1 MRGKT
6 IDAVRTGAEAG
17 PGRARAR
24 GGPGRAR
31 AKGGPGRV
39 RDKGGPERAR
49 TCVRRT
55 AGLAPLLA
63 LMMLAFFPAAA
74 LPQPEPPGILVK
86 LKEDARFALGPA
98 LRRGLPS
105 GSRASARL
113 VELAGRFGITT
124 ARRVIP
130 ALPSPRS
137 RLRERFAARTAR
149 SMAADREP
157 GLSRLWVL
165 AVPDPGFGDADQR
178 AAEAAAAWA
187 ADPDVEYAEVD
198 GPVTVVFTPN
208 DPFLAT
214 SGSWGQPFNDLWGLD
229 RIRARE
235 SWDQTT
241 GSGVTIA
248 ILDTGLDALHED
260 VAANLWTNPGE
271 TPGNA
276 LDDDGNGYIDDV
288 RGYDFAD
295 GDADPTDDHMHGTHV
310 AGIAAAVGDNAVG
323 IAGVAF
329 EARLMGLRALG
340 SSGGG
345 TASSITEAIVY
356 AVDNGADVLNA
367 SISGPGR
374 SQAISDAIAYARAA
388 GVVFIAAAGNDSA
401 STTSAFPA
409 NDPGAIAVSAFASD
423 DTRASFSNHGVK
435 LDFGAPGGGD
445 GPPPAGSLDPANSLL
460 SLLSADGDLSH
471 YGAHLLVS
479 PGYARLGGTS
489 MAAPYASG
497 AAALLLAM
505 HPAWNVEQ
513 IRQALRISARDVG
526 PAGID
531 LDSAYGCLDVAAALS
546 MTEPLVAHLGAPR
559 AGLLTEHAEVEIRGS
574 AFGPGFETW
583 TLEVGVGVLPST
595 WTTLAGPT
603 PSPVENGVLA
613 FWPLD
618 SVPDG
623 EYVLRLV
630 VRRGEEEFSDRVP
643 VAVGNASITSPP
655 PLAALRGGD
664 ILDIRGTAAGA
675 GFLGYS
681 VEWRRPGGSWTS
693 TGIVRT
699 STAEPVVGDVLAT
712 FDTAAVGNAD
722 RVDLRLR
729 VDSDAG
735 TTEKRRSGLTV
746 DPTLREGWPR
756 SIVPVADHQYLTVAD
771 VNDDGTKEIL
781 VGSGDEVLVLQHDG
795 SAHPG
800 WPRRVTGS
808 HPGATTTGSPIVAD
822 LDGDGRV
829 EIVATNRH
837 EIFAWAEDGTL
848 LDGFPVTSAVF
859 AGGGANLAAGDLDGD
874 GDDEILCS
882 GEGGSEALD
891 GAGEAI
897 DSWSADAQWN
907 DSALAVADVDG
918 DGRAE
923 SAFYHRLGSAAVART
938 SLALRG
944 PDRLA
949 LDGWPRRVKAG
960 LLHPRVGMADLD
972 GDGSL
977 DLLMVGEDPRRAR
990 ITPRAFDADG
1000 SKVRLAR
1007 FSDRALC
1014 ATPGAACRTRTGN
1027 LVSFADIDGDGR
1039 DEGWLYMR
1047 TPAASASGDGFGQFL
1062 RIDAQGFGPA
1072 VPGAVH
1078 RLLQADLRF
1087 GATAI
1092 ADIDG
1097 DGEQELVSG
1106 FSGEEAGA
1114 TRRRAVIVA
1123 DPDGTLD
1130 PAFPKPVPQLVAS
1143 DGDGAT
1149 IPSAEFPHFDD
1160 DRHASPAVADLD
1172 GDGLKEVV
1180 WVDPLL
1186 YQVFV
1191 WNVAGVPSP
1200 EAADWPMLHHDPRH
1214 GNALTR

>member
-1 MRGKT
+1 
-6 IDAVRTGAEAG
+6 
-17 PGRARAR
+17 
-24 GGPGRAR
+24 
-31 AKGGPGRV
+31 
-39 RDKGGPERAR
+39 
-49 TCVRRT
+49 
-55 AGLAPLLA
+55 
-63 LMMLAFFPAAA
+63 MMLSGAPSIA
-74 LPQPEPPGILVK
+74 LPQPPSPSILVK

-98 LRRGLPS
+98 LRRGTPP
-105 GSRASARL
+105 GNRASAIRL
-113 VELAGRFGITT
+113 LEIARRFGIRS

-137 RLRERFAARTAR
+137 VVRERFSAR
-149 SMAADREP
+149 SARSVTAGREP
-157 GLSRLWVL
+157 GLSRLWLL
-165 AVPDPGFGDADQR
+165 AVPDPGFGDAGQR

-198 GPVTVVFTPN
+198 GPVHAAYTPD
-208 DPFLAT
+208 DPFLAS
-214 SGSWGQPFNDLWGLD
+214 SGSWGQPFHDLWGLD

-235 SWDQTT
+235 AWDQAR
-241 GSGVTIA
+241 GAGVTIA
-248 ILDTGLDALHED
+248 ILDTGLDASHED
-260 VAANLWTNPGE
+260 VHANLWTNPGE
-271 TPGNA
+271 IPGNT
-276 LDDDGNGYIDDV
+276 LDDDANGYVDDV
-288 RGYDFAD
+288 LGYDFAD
-295 GDADPTDDHMHGTHV
+295 GDADPSDDHMHGTHV

-329 EARLMGLRALG
+329 EARLMGLRGLG
-340 SSGGG
+340 STGGG
-345 TASSITEAIVY
+345 TTSSITEGIVY
-356 AVDNGADVLNA
+356 AVDNGADVINA
-367 SISGPGR
+367 SFSGPGR
-374 SQAISDAIAYARAA
+374 PQAISDAIAYARAA
-388 GVVFIAAAGNDSA
+388 GVVFVAAAGNDSA

-409 NDPGAIAVSAFASD
+409 NDPGSIAVAALASD
-423 DTRASFSNHGVK
+423 DTPASFSNHGVK
-435 LDFGAPGGGD
+435 LDLGAPGGGD
-445 GPPPAGSLDPANSLL
+445 GPPPAGALDPASSVL

-479 PGYARLGGTS
+479 PGYARLSGTS

-497 AAALLLAM
+497 AAALLLAT
-505 HPAWNVEQ
+505 HPGWNVEQ
-513 IRQALRISARDVG
+513 IRQALRVSARDVG
-526 PAGID
+526 AAGID
-531 LDSAYGCLDVAAALS
+531 LDSGYGCLDVAAALL
-546 MTEPLVAHLGAPR
+546 MPEPLVAHLSAPR
-559 AGLLTEHAEVEIRGS
+559 AGLLAEDVEVEIRGS
-574 AFGPGFETW
+574 AFGPGFESW
-583 TLEVGVGVLPST
+583 TVEVGAGALPST
-595 WTTLAGPT
+595 WTNLAGPVET
-603 PSPVENGVLA
+603 PVEEGLLA
-613 FWPLD
+613 SWPLG

-655 PLAALRGGD
+655 PTAALRAGA
-664 ILDIRGTAAGA
+664 IVDIRGTAAGA

-681 VEWRRPGGSWTS
+681 VEWRRAGGAWNS
-693 TGIVRT
+693 TGIVR
-699 STAEPVVGDVLAT
+699 SSPSEPVIGDVLAT

-729 VDSDAG
+729 VDSDSG

-756 SIVPVADHQYLTVAD
+756 PIVPVADHQYLTVAD

-781 VGSGDEVLVLQHDG
+781 VGSGDEVLVLRHDG
-795 SAHPG
+795 RAHPG
-800 WPRRVTGS
+800 WPKRVTGS
-808 HPGATTTGSPIVAD
+808 HPGTTTTGSPVVAD

-837 EIFAWAEDGTL
+837 EVFAWTEDGTL

-882 GEGGSEALD
+882 AEGGSEALD
-891 GAGEAI
+891 GDGEALA
-897 DSWSADAQWN
+897 SWNAESEWN

-923 SAFYHRLGSAAVART
+923 SAFYHRLGSALVAPS
-938 SLALRG
+938 SLALRS
-944 PDRLA
+944 PERVL

-972 GDGSL
+972 GDGFL

-1000 SKVRLAR
+1000 RKVKLAR
-1007 FSDRALC
+1007 FSDRSLC
-1014 ATPGAACRTRTGN
+1014 AMPGAACRTRTGN
-1027 LVSFADIDGDGR
+1027 LVSFADTDGDGR

-1072 VPGAVH
+1072 VPGAAH
-1078 RLLQADLRF
+1078 RLLQEDLRF

-1092 ADIDG
+1092 ADVDG
-1097 DGEQELVSG
+1097 DGDQELVSG

-1130 PAFPKPVPQLVAS
+1130 PAFPKPVPQFVPS
-1143 DGDGAT
+1143 DGDPAAM
-1149 IPSAEFPHFDD
+1149 PSADFPHFDD

-1180 WVDPLL
+1180 WVDPVL

-1200 EAADWPMLHHDPRH
+1200 EFADWPMLHHDPKH